1 MADIRDKWPWPTN
14 VNFLGTHPEEMK
26 ALQRRVEKNPDAS
39 PMPDLAPLRLLTP
52 QRSSDNLR
60 MGEPLAPGDVADPTT
75 PTLTHV
81 VIRRFLRRARRKGA
95 VLFDEAVD
103 TERLGELPENRRDQM
118 RTMLARERAMLELLD
133 RYNALAEDV
142 YMRLLAGSKG

>member
-1 MADIRDKWPWPTN
+1 
-14 VNFLGTHPEEMK
+14 
-26 ALQRRVEKNPDAS
+26 
-39 PMPDLAPLRLLTP
+39 
-52 QRSSDNLR
+52 

>member
-1 MADIRDKWPWPTN
+1 
-14 VNFLGTHPEEMK
+14 MK

>member
-1 MADIRDKWPWPTN
+1 
-14 VNFLGTHPEEMK
+14 MK

-39 PMPDLAPLRLLTP
+39 PMPELAPLRLLTP

-75 PTLTHV
+75 TTLTHV

>member
-60 MGEPLAPGDVADPTT
+60 MGEPLAPGDVADPTP